1 MTSSA
6 TKRLLQSD
14 WTRVLSAAT
23 VGSFALYTSTK
34 YLQTDVENIDQA
46 KTKSQFLP
54 ISISR
59 RLYAESVQQKV
70 APSKNTCDPSTAGKR
85 KKVVHMRFDKFA
97 SMVYTNGE
105 LIMTPMDFIES
116 VTQSQPRPRIGRR
129 QIKEKDL
136 DSLLRNTPKPV
147 NNYSRHDFFQK
158 LDMQGVITFPEYCF
172 LVACLGKTRS
182 DIAIA
187 YKTFDRDNSSKIEK
201 PEFVQFA
208 VAIKQNAFPDKYER
222 ERLEQRYASDY
233 REPSFHLYHGS
244 PKEKRQLKAN
254 ERQFRDTVIQ
264 LIKMKDFS
272 LYSNDEDEDKKRKK
286 KGERYRNRRN
296 LQEIKRE
303 KRQMKERSKV
313 QQNDDGTWRSY
324 FANYLPLFASR
335 TPITKIPL
343 SGPPKQAD
351 KSSEGKETNKNY
363 AVAESMVDLG
373 SESIPRSTLTQ
384 HFFGKDGR
392 GKLGY
397 EQFLS
402 FIRSLQTEILLVEF
416 TEFSK
421 GLKTISEDE
430 FARILLRHTNVPSEQ
445 QQLMMQNVINTGST
459 SFKGIT
465 FEEFSEFFYFLNNIE
480 DFSVAVK
487 VYSYAGQNLD
497 KAAFQRAYK
506 VTTHGKEI
514 PNNILDTIFLLF
526 DVNNDGE
533 LSRKEFIGQMKDA
546 VQRGFRY
553 HKQDFKGIAGFK
565 QCVAHEMK
573 MGGS

>member
-222 ERLEQRYASDY
+222 E
-233 REPSFHLYHGS
+233 
-244 PKEKRQLKAN
+244 
-254 ERQFRDTVIQ
+254 
-264 LIKMKDFS
+264 
-272 LYSNDEDEDKKRKK
+272 SNDEDEDKKRKK

>member
-208 VAIKQNAFPDKYER
+208 
-222 ERLEQRYASDY
+222 
-233 REPSFHLYHGS
+233 G
-244 PKEKRQLKAN
+244 
-254 ERQFRDTVIQ
+254 
-264 LIKMKDFS
+264 M
-272 LYSNDEDEDKKRKK
+272 
-286 KGERYRNRRN
+286 
-296 LQEIKRE
+296 
-303 KRQMKERSKV
+303 
-313 QQNDDGTWRSY
+313 
-324 FANYLPLFASR
+324 
-335 TPITKIPL
+335 
-343 SGPPKQAD
+343 
-351 KSSEGKETNKNY
+351 
-363 AVAESMVDLG
+363 
-373 SESIPRSTLTQ
+373 
-384 HFFGKDGR
+384 
-392 GKLGY
+392 
-397 EQFLS
+397 
-402 FIRSLQTEILLVEF
+402 
-416 TEFSK
+416 
-421 GLKTISEDE
+421 
-430 FARILLRHTNVPSEQ
+430 
-445 QQLMMQNVINTGST
+445 
-459 SFKGIT
+459 
-465 FEEFSEFFYFLNNIE
+465 
-480 DFSVAVK
+480 
-487 VYSYAGQNLD
+487 
-497 KAAFQRAYK
+497 
-506 VTTHGKEI
+506 
-514 PNNILDTIFLLF
+514 
-526 DVNNDGE
+526 
-533 LSRKEFIGQMKDA
+533 
-546 VQRGFRY
+546 
-553 HKQDFKGIAGFK
+553 
-565 QCVAHEMK
+565 
-573 MGGS
+573 